1 MERRQLTPKT
11 RKVMVVLLVSMII
24 ILLLLLTSYLLVH
37 SYINKMNL
45 VSTLENTDLNVNS
58 EAEVDSI
65 HLEIEHE
72 EIEPFE
78 NVDLDATDLNIP
90 DSPVNEIATVEDNIR
105 NNLEEN
111 SIPILYDKN
120 VFNILLIGSDTRKSG
135 GAGRSDAMI
144 LLSINKKTKKIIV
157 TSILRDIYLQIP
169 GKKNNNRINAA
180 YAFGG
185 ADLLMETIEQ
195 NFKIQVE
202 QYASVD
208 FYAFIDIVDAV
219 EGVTL
224 EVTEKDIPVINGY
237 VMELNQLTGQEETKD
252 FLTEPGTLL
261 LSGKQALGYARNRYV
276 GNSDFERTARQR
288 KVLEQI
294 FKKVKNSELAEIKA
308 LLNIILPQITTNLTE
323 GEIFS
328 LILSLPSYIDYDIEQ
343 WSIPMAGTY
352 SSKRIRGM
360 AVLGIDFNENI
371 DELHSKVYDEA
382 LE

>member
-1 MERRQLTPKT
+1 MERRQLIPKT
-11 RKVMVVLLVSMII
+11 RKVVIVLIVSVII

-37 SYINKMNL
+37 SYINKINL
-45 VSTLENTDLNVNS
+45 VSTVENTDLNITS
-58 EAEVDSI
+58 EAEVVSKD
-65 HLEIEHE
+65 LEIEQE

-78 NVDLDATDLNIP
+78 ATDLDVTDSNLP
-90 DSPVNEIATVEDNIR
+90 DSTVNEIATIEDNIR

-111 SIPILYDKN
+111 SIPIIYDKN
-120 VFNILLIGSDTRKSG
+120 VFNILLIGSDTRRSG

-144 LLSINKKTKKIIV
+144 LVSINKKTKKIIV

-169 GKKNNNRINAA
+169 GKKINNRINAA

-195 NFKIQVE
+195 NFRIHLE
-202 QYASVD
+202 HYASVD

-219 EGVTL
+219 EGVTV
-224 EVTEKDIPVINGY
+224 EVSEKEIPVINSY
-237 VMELNQLTGQEETKD
+237 VMELNRLTGQEETKD
-252 FLTEPGTLL
+252 YLTEPGTLL

-288 KVLEQI
+288 RVLEKI
-294 FKKVKNSELAEIKA
+294 FKKVKNSDLSDIMD
-308 LLNIILPQITTNLTE
+308 LLDIILPQVTTNLTE

-343 WSIPMAGTY
+343 WSIPMTGTY

-360 AVLGIDFNENI
+360 EVLGIDFDENNG
-371 DELHSKVYDEA
+371 ELHRKVYDET

>member
-1 MERRQLTPKT
+1 MELRQITPKT
-11 RKVMVVLLVSMII
+11 RKVMIVLLVSIII

-37 SYINKMNL
+37 SYINKINL
-45 VSTLENTDLNVNS
+45 VSTAENTDFNITA
-58 EAEVDSI
+58 EAKVVSKD
-65 HLEIEHE
+65 LEIEPD
-72 EIEPFE
+72 EIEQFE
-78 NVDLDATDLNIP
+78 DADLDVNDSDVL
-90 DSPVNEIATVEDNIR
+90 DSPVNEIATIEDNIR

-120 VFNILLIGSDTRKSG
+120 VFNILLIGSDTRTSG

-144 LLSINKKTKKIIV
+144 LVSINKKTKKIIV

-169 GKKNNNRINAA
+169 GIKSSNRINAA
-180 YAFGG
+180 YAYGG
-185 ADLLMETIEQ
+185 ANLLMETIEQ
-195 NFKIQVE
+195 NFRIQVE
-202 QYASVD
+202 HYASVD

-219 EGVTL
+219 EGITL
-224 EVTEKDIPVINGY
+224 EVTEKEIPVINGY

-288 KVLEQI
+288 RVLEQI
-294 FKKVKNSELAEIKA
+294 FKKVKSSDLSDITD
-308 LLNIILPQITTNLTE
+308 LLNITLPQVTTNLSE

-328 LILSLPSYIDYDIEQ
+328 LILSLPSYIDYGIEQ
-343 WSIPMAGTY
+343 WSIPMVGTY

-360 AVLGIDFNENI
+360 AVLGINFDENI
-371 DELHSKVYDEA
+371 DELHNKVYVIP
-382 LE
+382 

>member
-1 MERRQLTPKT
+1 MERRQLIPKT
-11 RKVMVVLLVSMII
+11 RKVVIVLTVSVII

-37 SYINKMNL
+37 SYINKINL
-45 VSTLENTDLNVNS
+45 VSTVENTGLNITA
-58 EAEVDSI
+58 EAEVVPKD
-65 HLEIEHE
+65 LEIEQE

-78 NVDLDATDLNIP
+78 DTDLDVTDSDLP
-90 DSPVNEIATVEDNIR
+90 DSPVNEIATIEDDIR

-120 VFNILLIGSDTRKSG
+120 VFNILLIGSDTRRSG

-144 LLSINKKTKKIIV
+144 LVSINKKTKKIIV
-157 TSILRDIYLQIP
+157 TSILRDIFLQIP
-169 GKKNNNRINAA
+169 GKKNSNRINAA

-195 NFKIQVE
+195 NFRIQLD
-202 QYASVD
+202 QYVSVD

-219 EGVTL
+219 EGVTV
-224 EVTEKDIPVINGY
+224 EVSEKEIPVINDY
-237 VMELNQLTGQEETKD
+237 VMELNRLTGQEETKD
-252 FLTEPGTLL
+252 CLTEPGILL
-261 LSGKQALGYARNRYV
+261 LSGKQALSYARNRYV

-288 KVLEQI
+288 RVLEQI
-294 FKKVKNSELAEIKA
+294 FKKVKSSDLADITD
-308 LLNIILPQITTNLTE
+308 LLNIILPQVTTNLSE

-343 WSIPMAGTY
+343 WSIPMTGTY
-352 SSKRIRGM
+352 TSKRIRGM

-371 DELHSKVYDEA
+371 DELHNKVYDEN

>member
-11 RKVMVVLLVSMII
+11 RKVVIVLLVSIII

-37 SYINKMNL
+37 SYINKINL
-45 VSTLENTDLNVNS
+45 VSSVESTDLNITA
-58 EAEVDSI
+58 EAEVVSKD
-65 HLEIEHE
+65 L

-78 NVDLDATDLNIP
+78 DMDSDLTDSNVP
-90 DSPVNEIATVEDNIR
+90 DSPVNEIATVEDDIR

-111 SIPILYDKN
+111 SIPIIYDKS
-120 VFNILLIGSDTRKSG
+120 VFNILLIGSDTRRSG

-144 LLSINKKTKKIIV
+144 LVSINKKTKKIIV

-169 GKKNNNRINAA
+169 GKKISNRINAA

-195 NFKIQVE
+195 NFRIQMEHYV
-202 QYASVD
+202 SVD

-224 EVTEKDIPVINGY
+224 EVSEKEIPVINDY
-237 VMELNQLTGQEETKD
+237 VMELNRLTGQEETKD
-252 FLTEPGTLL
+252 CLTEPGTLL
-261 LSGKQALGYARNRYV
+261 LSGKQALGYVRNRYV
-276 GNSDFERTARQR
+276 GNSDFERTSRQR
-288 KVLEQI
+288 RVLEQI
-294 FKKVKNSELAEIKA
+294 FMKVKSSDLSDIKEL
-308 LLNIILPQITTNLTE
+308 LDIILPQVTTNLSE

-343 WSIPMAGTY
+343 WSIPMTGTY

-360 AVLGIDFNENI
+360 EVLGIDFDENI
-371 DELHSKVYDEA
+371 AELHGKVYDETI
-382 LE
+382 E

>member
-11 RKVMVVLLVSMII
+11 RKVMVVLLASMIL
-24 ILLLLLTSYLLVH
+24 ILLLLITSYLLVH

-45 VSTLENTDLNVNS
+45 VSTSENTDLS
-58 EAEVDSI
+58 ITAEAEVDSI
-65 HLEIEHE
+65 DLEIEQD

-78 NVDLDATDLNIP
+78 NVDSDAADSNGP
-90 DSPVNEIATVEDNIR
+90 DSPVNEITTIEDNIR
-105 NNLEEN
+105 NNMEEN
-111 SIPILYDKN
+111 SIPIIYDKN
-120 VFNILLIGSDTRKSG
+120 VFNLLLIGSDTRRSG

-144 LLSINKKTKKIIV
+144 LVSINKKTKKIIV

-169 GKKNNNRINAA
+169 GKKNNNRINEA

-195 NFKIQVE
+195 NFRIQVE

-224 EVTEKDIPVINGY
+224 EVTEKEIPVINGY
-237 VMELNQLTGQEETKD
+237 VMELNRLTGQEETKD
-252 FLTEPGTLL
+252 LLTEPGTLL

-288 KVLEQI
+288 RVLEQI
-294 FKKVKNSELAEIKA
+294 FKKVKNSNLAEIKD
-308 LLNIILPQITTNLTE
+308 LLNIILPHVTTNLTE
-323 GEIFS
+323 GEMFS

-343 WSIPMAGTY
+343 WSIPMTGTY
-352 SSKRIRGM
+352 TSKRIRGM
-360 AVLGIDFNENI
+360 AVLGIDFNKNI
-371 DELHSKVYDEA
+371 GELHRKVYDET